1 MPVAVYLTH
10 TGLLPYSKFFDQPTL
25 SLVIIGLGILSA
37 IGLGS
42 YILASRFLPL
52 VVFGLLGY
60 LEPVLLALASLVLG
74 ESIGQEEWF
83 TYLPIWCA
91 VFVLVLEGAIHLYQ
105 QQQKAKNL
113 QLNIE
118 KYQKRLKNDEFD

>member
-1 MPVAVYLTH
+1 MPVAIYLTH
-10 TGLLPYSKFFDQPTL
+10 TGLLPYSKFTDQPSL
-25 SLVIIGLGILSA
+25 SLIIIGLGILSA

-74 ESIGQEEWF
+74 RALVKKNGSLIFRFG
-83 TYLPIWCA
+83 
-91 VFVLVLEGAIHLYQ
+91 VLFLYS
-105 QQQKAKNL
+105 
-113 QLNIE
+113 
-118 KYQKRLKNDEFD
+118 F